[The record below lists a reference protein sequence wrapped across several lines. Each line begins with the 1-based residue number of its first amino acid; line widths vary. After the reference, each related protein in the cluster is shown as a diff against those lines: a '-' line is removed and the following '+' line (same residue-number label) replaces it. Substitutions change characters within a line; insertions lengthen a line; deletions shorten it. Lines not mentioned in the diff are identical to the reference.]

1 MKVVNQVNQT
11 NDYSIFKSLEG
22 NRKVNE
28 LHVKRLKKSFEKE
41 YLFSPIIVNE
51 KFEIID
57 GQHRFKAAKE
67 MQLPINYTV
76 VHGYD
81 LKEVQTLNANS
92 KNWNKLDYLNAY
104 CDLGYESYIQM
115 RQFMRD
121 YPDFGI
127 AAAEMILTA
136 KNSRGNSEHTYKF
149 NEGSL
154 RIDNIKLSYDNA
166 EKIMMFKGLH
176 EKWSSL
182 AFISAVLQLFDHPNY
197 DHSNM
202 IRKIKLDPSALVP
215 CVTAPQYKIVLE
227 DIFNYKSRNKVSL
240 RY

>member
-11 NDYSIFKSLEG
+11 NDYSIFKDLEG

-67 MQLPINYTV
+67 MDLPINYTV

-81 LKEVQTLNANS
+81 LNEVQALNANS

-121 YPDFGI
+121 YPDFGV
-127 AAAEMILTA
+127 AVSEMILTA
-136 KNSRGNSEHTYKF
+136 KNSRAGGDRCYNFNSGDLVIE
-149 NEGSL
+149 
-154 RIDNIKLSYDNA
+154 DIKTSYDNA

-176 EKWSSL
+176 EKWSSP
-182 AFISAVLQLFDHPNY
+182 AFVSAILQLFEHPNY
-197 DHSNM
+197 DHSHM

-215 CVTAPQYKIVLE
+215 CVTASQYKIVLE

>member
-76 VHGYD
+76 VDGYD

-121 YPDFGI
+121 YLDFGI